1 MVAALFDKE
10 VVNHEILVLTGRQGI
25 YKTTWLNNLLSP
37 ELRRYFYLKSNAR
50 RITKDDLLTLAEFAI
65 VCLEELDEMETQEV
79 NQIKA
84 LTTMKVVNERAAYA
98 HYKEHRDHI
107 ASFCGISNNTHFL
120 ADPTGNRRWL
130 PLKWRISTALMTF
143 QWTMPGFTPKHTP
156 YCKTTTIT
164 GWKTKRL
171 KP

>member
-1 MVAALFDKE
+1 M
-10 VVNHEILVLTGRQGI
+10 LTGRQGI

-107 ASFCGISNNTHFL
+107 ASFCGTSTNISWFTTSLSKRAATIPTSHFL
-120 ADPTGNRRWL
+120 
-130 PLKWRISTALMTF
+130 K
-143 QWTMPGFTPKHTP
+143 
-156 YCKTTTIT
+156 
-164 GWKTKRL
+164 
-171 KP
+171 

>member
-65 VCLEELDEMETQEV
+65 AMPAASSPTIAVSRSCRCLV
-79 NQIKA
+79 
-84 LTTMKVVNERAAYA
+84 
-98 HYKEHRDHI
+98 
-107 ASFCGISNNTHFL
+107 
-120 ADPTGNRRWL
+120 
-130 PLKWRISTALMTF
+130 
-143 QWTMPGFTPKHTP
+143 
-156 YCKTTTIT
+156 
-164 GWKTKRL
+164 
-171 KP
+171 

>member
-65 VCLEELDEMETQEV
+65 VCLEELDEMDTQEV

-84 LTTMKVVNERAAYA
+84 LTTMKAVNERAAYA

-107 ASFCGISNNTHFL
+107 ASFCGTSNNTHFL

-130 PLKWRISTALMTF
+130 PFMIFR
-143 QWTMPGFTPKHTP
+143 WTIAAFTPKHTL
-156 YCKTTTIT
+156 CCRKVTIT
-164 GWKTKRL
+164 GWKTMRL